1 MNKDIVIIVCT
12 VVHPS
17 VIKILLNAY
26 SMSDIVLNARNRVV
40 EKKDNSYP
48 CRIYSLV

>member
-26 SMSDIVLNARNRVV
+26 SMSDIVLNA
-40 EKKDNSYP
+40 KDTAINKTTEVADL
-48 CRIYSLV
+48 LVDK